1 MIYALQI
8 ASPNLWESIY
18 KAERC
23 CRLLLF
29 FAQLAFLKVAL
40 KGKPLLLLVLL
51 WAIAVVIIKLGVV
64 VIS

>member
-8 ASPNLWESIY
+8 ESPNLWESIC

-23 CRLLLF
+23 RRLLLF
-29 FAQLAFLKVAL
+29 LAQLAFLKVAL
-40 KGKPLLLLVLL
+40 KGKPLFLLVLL

>member
-1 MIYALQI
+1 MIFALQI
-8 ASPNLWESIY
+8 ASPNLWESVC

-29 FAQLAFLKVAL
+29 FAQLVFLKVAL